1 MVNPRLTLRR
11 SAGEPTRRELVLSLT
26 ALLLAKPE
34 ASAQRSVAPIPVST
48 LNHVTLTVSDV
59 QRSVEFYQR
68 VLGMPFVTLVAPVQ
82 ASSAA
87 C

>member
-1 MVNPRLTLRR
+1 
-11 SAGEPTRRELVLSLT
+11 
-26 ALLLAKPE
+26 
-34 ASAQRSVAPIPVST
+34 VAPIPVST